1 MQRLIH
7 KVFPAPFEFTLVVAF
22 SFVAALSIGVGSWVI
37 SRTIDD
43 YLSTAMNDRIAR
55 DMCLAQTF
63 YNDWLSGL
71 ADTSKRLALDSVIV
85 QAAVHGKSAEPVNR
99 DMINQEFAIQT
110 SGLLNKGNHAAFLQ
124 SVDGAVLGGILL
136 VNGEI
141 HPIQLAVPNR
151 LEIPIIKDAIASRL
165 IQTATEVVS
174 ITQLELLGLG
184 EQAYIPVLP
193 TEKASPTLFDNREG
207 AAGLVLISVSPL
219 IVNDQVIGAVT
230 VFHLLNNDYTL
241 VDHIRNVAGIDTATI
256 FLGDQ
261 RISTNVLT
269 KDGKRAVGTRLAQD
283 VGDVVL
289 DRGESYIGPA
299 FVVSQNYITRY
310 DPIRDHTGKI
320 VGILYVGASQNR
332 FFRLVQAFN
341 QHVLVVAILSI
352 FVTFILAIPV
362 ARTVTRPLKELQVLA
377 EVSERVGK
385 GDLSARMPYIPRG
398 EVGLVAKSFNS
409 MLDKLQAM
417 QEKLIQTEKLASLGQ
432 LAAGVAHELNN
443 PLATIL
449 LYADILQRELK
460 EENKNKEDLQ
470 TIIYE
475 SLRCKNIVAALLNF
489 ARQTQ
494 VNAQPTNLNQ
504 LIQDVV
510 EVEKNHPRYQKIDIE
525 IKLDADLPQIQ
536 ADQAQIR
543 EVLINLT
550 NNAVD
555 AMPEGGKLI
564 IRTRRASLD
573 YVALEVEDTGKG
585 IPPENMNKLFTP
597 FFTTKPIGKGTGLGL
612 AIIYGIVKMHRGQIN
627 VQSKVGQGTIF
638 TILLPLKLPKQDQ
651 YNHNE
656 DLIG

>member
-22 SFVAALSIGVGSWVI
+22 SFVAALSIGAGSWVI

-43 YLSTAMNDRIAR
+43 YLSSAMTDRIAR
-55 DMCLAQTF
+55 DMRLAQTF
-63 YNDWLSGL
+63 YNDRLNGLS
-71 ADTSKRLALDSVIV
+71 DSSKRLALDSVIV
-85 QAAVHGKSAEPVNR
+85 QATIQWNLAEQVNR
-99 DMINQEFAIQT
+99 DLINQEFAIQT
-110 SGLLNKGNHAAFLQ
+110 SELLNKGNHAAFLQ
-124 SVDGAVLGGILL
+124 SVDGFVLGGILL
-136 VNGEI
+136 VNGKI
-141 HPIQLAVPNR
+141 QPIQLTPPNR
-151 LEIPIIKDAIASRL
+151 LDIPIIKKAIDSRL
-165 IQTATEVVS
+165 IQTATEVIS

-193 TEKASPTLFDNREG
+193 TEKASPTLFDKREG
-207 AAGLVLISVSPL
+207 AAGLVLISVSPI
-219 IVNDQVIGAVT
+219 IVNGQVIGAVT

-241 VDHIRNVAGIDTATI
+241 VDHIKDVAGIDTATI

-269 KDGKRAVGTRLAQD
+269 KEGKRAVGTRLAQD

-289 DRGESYIGPA
+289 YRGESYIGPA
-299 FVVSQNYITRY
+299 FVVNQNYITRY

-332 FFRLVQAFN
+332 FLRLVQAFN
-341 QHVLVVAILSI
+341 QHVLVVAIISI

-385 GDLSARMPYIPRG
+385 GDLNARMPYIPRG
-398 EVGLVAKSFNS
+398 EVGLVASSFNK

-417 QEKLIQTEKLASLGQ
+417 QDKLIQTEKLASLGQ

-460 EENKNKEDLQ
+460 EDNKHQEDLQ
-470 TIIYE
+470 TIVYE

-510 EVEKNHPRYQKIDIE
+510 EVEKNHPRYQNIE
-525 IKLDADLPQIQ
+525 IELNLDPELPQIQ

-555 AMPEGGKLI
+555 AMSEGGKLI
-564 IRTRRASLD
+564 LRTYRASTD
-573 YVALEVEDTGKG
+573 YVAFDVQDTGKG

-627 VQSKVGQGTIF
+627 VQSKLGQGTIF
-638 TILLPLKLPKQDQ
+638 TILLPLKLPKQENI
-651 YNHNE
+651 NHEE